1 MRSQPRQ
8 PLFNNWTQHQQNK
21 QLLLSSNYWTQKVRA
36 TRWWKSSNSWGQ
48 AKKWGDNRLMGSQPL
63 TYLIIGSAMSIQ
75 IETQCLFNSSPPV
88 PLEFQSKKKSC
99 IFCHSTA
106 YLYCISVL
114 TNSVNIAGSS
124 KCSMK
129 PLSKLITCIL
139 SAINTIRL

>member
-1 MRSQPRQ
+1 
-8 PLFNNWTQHQQNK
+8 
-21 QLLLSSNYWTQKVRA
+21 
-36 TRWWKSSNSWGQ
+36 
-48 AKKWGDNRLMGSQPL
+48 MGSQPL

-124 KCSMK
+124 KCSMN

-139 SAINTIRL
+139 SAINTIRLQSYCDTSYSRDSESDSSIHHQGPFHHVITLKHLISLPSTHLFLTQS